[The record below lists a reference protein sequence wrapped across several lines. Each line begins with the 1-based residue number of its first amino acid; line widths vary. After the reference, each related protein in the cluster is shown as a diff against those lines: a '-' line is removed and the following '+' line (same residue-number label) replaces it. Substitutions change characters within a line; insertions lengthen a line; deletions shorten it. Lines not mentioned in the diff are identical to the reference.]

1 MAQLEYSARLEKLT
15 GMAAAEFVVHRPP
28 MLLLDRL
35 VEIGPEYAIC
45 EWCVHEEH
53 AFLIPGKGVPAYIGV
68 EYMAQCNAVH
78 AGARERVYGFPP
90 QLGLLLGTRHFKAD
104 VRYFEV
110 NSTYQVKC
118 RELARDGEGMA
129 SFDCQ
134 IFLNGRTIA
143 NGRLAVLQK
152 PHGKLT

>member
-1 MAQLEYSARLEKLT
+1 MA
-15 GMAAAEFVVHRPP
+15 GMPAAEFVLHRPP

-35 VEIGPEYAIC
+35 VEIGPEFAIC
-45 EWCVHEEH
+45 EWRVREEGE
-53 AFLIPGKGVPAYIGV
+53 FLIPDRGVPAYVGV

-78 AGARERVYGFPP
+78 AGARERVYGNPP

-110 NSTYQVKC
+110 GATYQVKC
-118 RELARDGEGMA
+118 RELARNTEGVA

-134 IFLNGRTIA
+134 IFFNGRTIV
-143 NGRLAVLQK
+143 NGQLAVLQK
-152 PHGKLT
+152 PQGKLT